1 MASPIFIL
9 AGEPSGDGLGASLMH
24 SISTAF
30 GSRRWIGVGGPLM
43 QAQGLVADFPMEELT
58 VFGFGAAVKA
68 YPRLSR
74 RMDALV
80 DLIVAEQ
87 PAAVLTVDA
96 KGFALRLAERLRRRM
111 AGAGTVPP
119 IIHTVAPTVWAWG
132 GWRAPRFARAFDG
145 LLCLFPFEPAYF
157 SPLGLQA
164 RFISHPE
171 AFNPVYDDVGRAA
184 AMPDATEPRQLTLLP
199 GSRRSEISHLLVPV
213 LGATTMLR
221 RDMPDLQVLLPTL
234 PHLNTMILD
243 AVHAAGLD
251 DHIQVMTQ
259 EDGLFTALKRSHGV
273 MAASGTVT
281 LQTALFGVP
290 GVTCYKASRLSAFIG
305 RRLVRMDKVILP
317 NALCKKDVYPFLF
330 QEQVQPGSLY
340 DAIRPVLMND
350 RTGQAIRQTAL
361 ANAAE
366 LREMLRGQAESFEA
380 NVAAALAEWIN

>member
-1 MASPIFIL
+1 MAAPIFIL

-199 GSRRSEISHLLVPV
+199 GSRRSEISHLLVPM

-234 PHLNTMILD
+234 PHLNTMIRD

-317 NALCKKDVYPFLF
+317 NALCKKDVYTFLF

-366 LREMLRGQAESFEA
+366 LRQMLRGQAESFEA